1 MAKKKQKRELPSGM
15 LTYKE
20 PTKPRRWP
28 RKLKKAIKHCR
39 VVEDKDSPQ
48 FEVQA
53 EVLGS
58 EVDFKFSVVTLDGYP
73 HTKWVWKA
81 TFMAKKLINE
91 QAMGMVKF
99 LSYCK
104 KPYVPKSAADMM
116 REQLYQKEIVLDKEA
131 QQRLAKELSRC
142 RYGASPIV
150 HVKGAD
156 VDAILKAWSQLK

>member
-1 MAKKKQKRELPSGM
+1 MKKQKRELPSGM

-39 VVEDKDSPQ
+39 VVEDKDNPQ
-48 FEVQA
+48 FEVHA

-58 EVDFKFSVVTLDGYP
+58 EVDFKFSVVTLNGYP

-81 TFMAKKLINE
+81 TFMANKLIKE

-104 KPYVPKSAADMM
+104 KPDVSKRAADMIKK
-116 REQLYQKEIVLDKEA
+116 QEIVIDKESRE
-131 QQRLAKELSRC
+131 RLFKELSRYH
-142 RYGASPIV
+142 YGASPVV
-150 HVKGAD
+150 HVKGIN
-156 VDAILKAWSQLK
+156 VDAILKVWSQLK

>member
-20 PTKPRRWP
+20 PKKPRRWP

-39 VVEDKDSPQ
+39 VVEDKDNPQ

-58 EVDFKFSVVTLDGYP
+58 EVDFKFSVVTLNGYP

-81 TFMAKKLINE
+81 TFMAYKLIKE

-104 KPYVPKSAADMM
+104 KPDVSKRAADMIKK
-116 REQLYQKEIVLDKEA
+116 QEIVIDKESRE
-131 QQRLAKELSRC
+131 RLFKELSRYH
-142 RYGASPIV
+142 YGASPIV

-156 VDAILKAWSQLK
+156 VNAILKVWSQLK

>member
-1 MAKKKQKRELPSGM
+1 MKKQKRELPSGM

-20 PTKPRRWP
+20 PAKPRRWP

-39 VVEDKDSPQ
+39 VVEDKDNPQ

-53 EVLGS
+53 ELLGS

-81 TFMAKKLINE
+81 TFMANKLIKE

-104 KPYVPKSAADMM
+104 KPDVSKRAADMIKK
-116 REQLYQKEIVLDKEA
+116 QEIVIDKESRE
-131 QQRLAKELSRC
+131 RLFKELSRYH
-142 RYGASPIV
+142 YGASPVV
-150 HVKGAD
+150 HVKGIN
-156 VDAILKAWSQLK
+156 VDAILKVWSQLK

>member
-20 PTKPRRWP
+20 PKKPRRWP

-39 VVEDKDSPQ
+39 VVEDKDNPQ

-58 EVDFKFSVVTLDGYP
+58 EVDFKFSVVTLNGYP

-81 TFMAKKLINE
+81 TFMAYKLIKE

-104 KPYVPKSAADMM
+104 KPDVSKRAADMIKK
-116 REQLYQKEIVLDKEA
+116 QEIVIDKESRE
-131 QQRLAKELSRC
+131 RLFKELSRYH
-142 RYGASPIV
+142 YGASPIV

-156 VDAILKAWSQLK
+156 VNAILKIWSQLK

>member
-1 MAKKKQKRELPSGM
+1 MNVKKQKRELPSGM

-39 VVEDKDSPQ
+39 VVEDKDNPQ

-81 TFMAKKLINE
+81 TFMANKLIKE

-99 LSYCK
+99 LSYNK
-104 KPYVPKSAADMM
+104 KPKEYVTNRM
-116 REQLYQKEIVLDKEA
+116 RELLYQKEIVLDKEA
-131 QQRLAKELSRC
+131 QQRLLKELSSY

-156 VDAILKAWSQLK
+156 VDAILKVWSQLK

>member
-1 MAKKKQKRELPSGM
+1 MNVKKQKRELPSGM

-39 VVEDKDSPQ
+39 VVEDKDNPQ

-81 TFMAKKLINE
+81 TFMANKLIKE

-99 LSYCK
+99 LSYNK
-104 KPYVPKSAADMM
+104 KPKSVANRM
-116 REQLYQKEIVLDKEA
+116 RELLYQKEIVIDKEA
-131 QQRLAKELSRC
+131 QQRLLKELSSY

-156 VDAILKAWSQLK
+156 VDAILKVWSQLK

>member
-39 VVEDKDSPQ
+39 VVEDKDNPQ

-81 TFMAKKLINE
+81 TFMANKLIKE

-104 KPYVPKSAADMM
+104 KPDVSKRAADMIKK
-116 REQLYQKEIVLDKEA
+116 QEIVIDKESRE
-131 QQRLAKELSRC
+131 RLFKELSRYH
-142 RYGASPIV
+142 YGASPVV
-150 HVKGAD
+150 HVKGIN
-156 VDAILKAWSQLK
+156 VDAILKVWSQLK

>member
-1 MAKKKQKRELPSGM
+1 MKKQKRELPSGM

-39 VVEDKDSPQ
+39 VVEDKDNPQ

-58 EVDFKFSVVTLDGYP
+58 EVDFKFSVVTLNGYP

-81 TFMAKKLINE
+81 TFMANKLIKE

-104 KPYVPKSAADMM
+104 KPDVSKRAADMIKK
-116 REQLYQKEIVLDKEA
+116 QEIVIDKESRE
-131 QQRLAKELSRC
+131 RLFKELSRYH
-142 RYGASPIV
+142 YGASPVV
-150 HVKGAD
+150 HVKGIN
-156 VDAILKAWSQLK
+156 VDAILKVWSQLK

>member
-1 MAKKKQKRELPSGM
+1 MNVKKQKRELPSGM

-39 VVEDKDSPQ
+39 VVEDKDNPQ

-53 EVLGS
+53 KVLGS

-81 TFMAKKLINE
+81 TFMANKLINE

-99 LSYCK
+99 LSYNK
-104 KPYVPKSAADMM
+104 KPKEYVANRM
-116 REQLYQKEIVLDKEA
+116 RELLYQKEIMLDKEA
-131 QQRLAKELSRC
+131 QQRLLKELSSY

-156 VDAILKAWSQLK
+156 VDAILKVWSQLK

>member
-39 VVEDKDSPQ
+39 VVEDKDNPQ

-53 EVLGS
+53 ELLGS

-81 TFMAKKLINE
+81 TFMANKLIKE

-104 KPYVPKSAADMM
+104 KPDVSKRAADMIKK
-116 REQLYQKEIVLDKEA
+116 QEIVIDKESRE
-131 QQRLAKELSRC
+131 RLFKELSRYH
-142 RYGASPIV
+142 YGASPVV
-150 HVKGAD
+150 HVKGIN
-156 VDAILKAWSQLK
+156 VDAILKVWSQLK

>member
-1 MAKKKQKRELPSGM
+1 MNVKKQKRKLPSGM

-39 VVEDKDSPQ
+39 VVEDKDNPQ

-81 TFMAKKLINE
+81 TFMANKLIKE

-99 LSYCK
+99 LSYNK
-104 KPYVPKSAADMM
+104 KPKEYVANRM
-116 REQLYQKEIVLDKEA
+116 RELLYQKEIVLDKEA
-131 QQRLAKELSRC
+131 QQRLLKELSSYH
-142 RYGASPIV
+142 YGASPIV

-156 VDAILKAWSQLK
+156 VDAILKVWSQLK

>member
-1 MAKKKQKRELPSGM
+1 MNVKKQKRELPSGM

-39 VVEDKDSPQ
+39 VVEDKDNPQ

-53 EVLGS
+53 EVIGS

-81 TFMAKKLINE
+81 TFMANKLINE
-91 QAMGMVKF
+91 QVMGMVKF
-99 LSYCK
+99 LSYNK
-104 KPYVPKSAADMM
+104 KPKEYVANRM
-116 REQLYQKEIVLDKEA
+116 RELLYQKEIVLDKEA
-131 QQRLAKELSRC
+131 QQRLLKELSSY

-156 VDAILKAWSQLK
+156 VDAILKVWSQLK

>member
-1 MAKKKQKRELPSGM
+1 MKKQKRELPSGM

-39 VVEDKDSPQ
+39 VVEDKDNPQ

-53 EVLGS
+53 ELLGS

-81 TFMAKKLINE
+81 TFMANKLIKE

-104 KPYVPKSAADMM
+104 KPDVSKRAADMIKK
-116 REQLYQKEIVLDKEA
+116 QEIVIDKESRE
-131 QQRLAKELSRC
+131 RLFKELSRYH
-142 RYGASPIV
+142 YGASPVV
-150 HVKGAD
+150 HVKGIN
-156 VDAILKAWSQLK
+156 VDAILKVWSQLK

>member
-1 MAKKKQKRELPSGM
+1 M

-39 VVEDKDSPQ
+39 VVEDKDNAQ
-48 FEVQA
+48 FKVQA
-53 EVLGS
+53 DLLGS

-81 TFMAKKLINE
+81 TFMANKLINE

-99 LSYCK
+99 LSYNK
-104 KPYVPKSAADMM
+104 KPKEYVANRM
-116 REQLYQKEIVLDKEA
+116 RELLYQKEIVLDKEA

-156 VDAILKAWSQLK
+156 VDAILKVWSQLK

>member
-1 MAKKKQKRELPSGM
+1 MNVKKQKRELPSGM

-39 VVEDKDSPQ
+39 VVEDKDNPQ

-81 TFMAKKLINE
+81 TFMANKLIKE

-104 KPYVPKSAADMM
+104 KPDVSKRAADMIKK
-116 REQLYQKEIVLDKEA
+116 QEIVIDKES
-131 QQRLAKELSRC
+131 QQRLLKELSRY
-142 RYGASPIV
+142 RYGASPVV
-150 HVKGAD
+150 HVKGIN
-156 VDAILKAWSQLK
+156 VDAILKVWSQLK

>member
-1 MAKKKQKRELPSGM
+1 MKKQKRELPSGM

-28 RKLKKAIKHCR
+28 RKLKKATKHCR
-39 VVEDKDSPQ
+39 VVEDKDNPQ

-81 TFMAKKLINE
+81 TFMANKLIKE

-99 LSYCK
+99 LSYHK
-104 KPYVPKSAADMM
+104 KPKSVTNRMQ
-116 REQLYQKEIVLDKEA
+116 ELLYQKEIVIDKEA
-131 QQRLAKELSRC
+131 QQRLLKELSSY

-156 VDAILKAWSQLK
+156 VDAILKVWSQLK

>member
-1 MAKKKQKRELPSGM
+1 MKKQKRELPSGM

-39 VVEDKDSPQ
+39 VVEDKDNPQ

-53 EVLGS
+53 ELLGS

-81 TFMAKKLINE
+81 TFMANELIKE
-91 QAMGMVKF
+91 QARGMVKF

-104 KPYVPKSAADMM
+104 KPDVSKRAADMIKK
-116 REQLYQKEIVLDKEA
+116 QEIVIDKESRE
-131 QQRLAKELSRC
+131 RLFKELSRYH
-142 RYGASPIV
+142 YGASPVV
-150 HVKGAD
+150 HVKGIN
-156 VDAILKAWSQLK
+156 VDAILKVWSQLK

>member
-1 MAKKKQKRELPSGM
+1 MKKQKRELPSGM

-39 VVEDKDSPQ
+39 VVEDKDNPQ

-81 TFMAKKLINE
+81 TFMANKLVKE

-99 LSYCK
+99 LSYNK
-104 KPYVPKSAADMM
+104 KPKEYVANRM
-116 REQLYQKEIVLDKEA
+116 RELLYQKEIVLDKEA

-156 VDAILKAWSQLK
+156 VDAILKVWSQLK

>member
-1 MAKKKQKRELPSGM
+1 MKKQKRELPSGM

-39 VVEDKDSPQ
+39 VVEDKDNPQ

-81 TFMAKKLINE
+81 TFMANKLINE

-99 LSYCK
+99 LSYHK
-104 KPYVPKSAADMM
+104 KPKSVANRMQ
-116 REQLYQKEIVLDKEA
+116 ELLYQKEIVLDKEA
-131 QQRLAKELSRC
+131 QQRLLKELSSY

-150 HVKGAD
+150 HVKDAD
-156 VDAILKAWSQLK
+156 VDAILKIWSQLK

>member
-1 MAKKKQKRELPSGM
+1 MNVKKQKRKLPSGM

-39 VVEDKDSPQ
+39 VVEDKDNPQ

-53 EVLGS
+53 EILGC

-81 TFMAKKLINE
+81 TFMANKLVNE
-91 QAMGMVKF
+91 QARGMVKF
-99 LSYCK
+99 LSYNK
-104 KPYVPKSAADMM
+104 KPKEYVANRM
-116 REQLYQKEIVLDKEA
+116 RELLYQKEIVLDKEA
-131 QQRLAKELSRC
+131 QQRLLKELSSY

-156 VDAILKAWSQLK
+156 VDAILKVWSQLK

>member
-1 MAKKKQKRELPSGM
+1 MKKQKRELPSGM

-39 VVEDKDSPQ
+39 VVEDKDNPQ

-53 EVLGS
+53 ELLGS

-81 TFMAKKLINE
+81 TFMANKLVKE

-104 KPYVPKSAADMM
+104 KPDVSKRAADMIKK
-116 REQLYQKEIVLDKEA
+116 QEIVIDKES
-131 QQRLAKELSRC
+131 QQRLLKELSRY

-150 HVKGAD
+150 HVKGAN
-156 VDAILKAWSQLK
+156 VDAILKVWSQLK

>member
-1 MAKKKQKRELPSGM
+1 MKKQKRELPSGM

-39 VVEDKDSPQ
+39 VVEDKDNPQ

-81 TFMAKKLINE
+81 TFMANKLINE

-99 LSYCK
+99 LSYNK
-104 KPYVPKSAADMM
+104 KPKEYVANRM
-116 REQLYQKEIVLDKEA
+116 RELLYQKEIVLDKEA

-156 VDAILKAWSQLK
+156 VDAILKVWSQLK

>member
-1 MAKKKQKRELPSGM
+1 MNVKKQKRELPSGM

-20 PTKPRRWP
+20 PTQPRRWP

-39 VVEDKDSPQ
+39 VVEDKDNPQ

-53 EVLGS
+53 ELLSS

-81 TFMAKKLINE
+81 TFMANKLINE

-99 LSYCK
+99 LSYNK
-104 KPYVPKSAADMM
+104 KPKEYVANRM
-116 REQLYQKEIVLDKEA
+116 RELLYQKEIVLDKEA
-131 QQRLAKELSRC
+131 QQRLRKELSSY

-156 VDAILKAWSQLK
+156 VDAILKVWSQLK

>member
-1 MAKKKQKRELPSGM
+1 MNVKKQKRELPSGM

-39 VVEDKDSPQ
+39 VVEDKDNPQ

-58 EVDFKFSVVTLDGYP
+58 EVDFKFSVVTLDDYP

-81 TFMAKKLINE
+81 TFMANKLIKE

-99 LSYCK
+99 LSYNK
-104 KPYVPKSAADMM
+104 KPKEYVANRM
-116 REQLYQKEIVLDKEA
+116 RELLYQKEIVLDKEA
-131 QQRLAKELSRC
+131 QQRLLKELSSY

-156 VDAILKAWSQLK
+156 VDAILKVWSQLK

>member
-1 MAKKKQKRELPSGM
+1 MAKKKLKRELPSGM

-39 VVEDKDSPQ
+39 VVEDKDNPQ

-81 TFMAKKLINE
+81 TFIANKLINE

-104 KPYVPKSAADMM
+104 KPDVSKRAADMINK
-116 REQLYQKEIVLDKEA
+116 QEIVITKESRE
-131 QQRLAKELSRC
+131 RLAKELSRY
-142 RYGASPIV
+142 RYGASPVV
-150 HVKGAD
+150 HVNGAD
-156 VDAILKAWSQLK
+156 VYGILKVWSQLR

>member
-39 VVEDKDSPQ
+39 VVEDKDNPQ

-53 EVLGS
+53 ELLGS
-58 EVDFKFSVVTLDGYP
+58 EVDFKFSVVTLDSYP

-81 TFMAKKLINE
+81 TFMANKLIKE

-104 KPYVPKSAADMM
+104 KPDVSKRAADMIKK
-116 REQLYQKEIVLDKEA
+116 QEIVIDKESHE
-131 QQRLAKELSRC
+131 RLVKELSRC
-142 RYGASPIV
+142 RYGASPVV
-150 HVKGAD
+150 HVKGIN
-156 VDAILKAWSQLK
+156 VDAILKCWSQLK

>member
-1 MAKKKQKRELPSGM
+1 MNVKKQKRELPSGM

-39 VVEDKDSPQ
+39 VVEDRDNPQ

-53 EVLGS
+53 ELLGS

-81 TFMAKKLINE
+81 TFMANKLINE

-99 LSYCK
+99 LSYNK
-104 KPYVPKSAADMM
+104 KPKSVANRI
-116 REQLYQKEIVLDKEA
+116 RELLYQKEIVLDKEA
-131 QQRLAKELSRC
+131 QQRLLKELSSY

-156 VDAILKAWSQLK
+156 VDAILKVWSQLK

>member
-1 MAKKKQKRELPSGM
+1 M

-39 VVEDKDSPQ
+39 VVEDKDNPQ

-58 EVDFKFSVVTLDGYP
+58 EVDFKFSVVTLNGYP

-81 TFMAKKLINE
+81 TFMANKLIKE

-99 LSYCK
+99 LSYNK
-104 KPYVPKSAADMM
+104 KPKKYVANRM
-116 REQLYQKEIVLDKEA
+116 RELLYQKEIVLDKEA
-131 QQRLAKELSRC
+131 QQRLLKELSSY

-156 VDAILKAWSQLK
+156 VNAILKAWSQLK